1 MAGWVITLI
10 GSVAV
15 YVFLMTYL
23 FPQILLKTGLII
35 PTPRDRGIKNIKETT
50 GRTIVYQPAIEYRK
64 YIPQYL
70 ISERNGKKILLC
82 KVSPNVKYIDYD
94 VVMYDGTNQ
103 VCKVVNAKEL
113 IENDMYTEKMTL
125 GANVAYVS
133 IIINAVNN
141 GMPAD
146 QTIYDQVFIVGLKGL
161 VIQAKTVV
169 VATGSHFAEEAE
181 GLELTNDDVWISQG
195 ALAEGH
201 TFEAE
206 TDGAQV
212 GVGWSENTL
221 SSFVIYDEEG
231 NDVTGNYNYWEAL
244 GILEIKKAS

>member
-113 IENDMYTEKMTL
+113 IEDDMYTDKMPL

-141 GMPAD
+141 GKPAEKKRKPI
-146 QTIYDQVFIVGLKGL
+146 TTAKIAWYL
-161 VIQAKTVV
+161 VACIATTV
-169 VATGSHFAEEAE
+169 
-181 GLELTNDDVWISQG
+181 
-195 ALAEGH
+195 
-201 TFEAE
+201 
-206 TDGAQV
+206 
-212 GVGWSENTL
+212 
-221 SSFVIYDEEG
+221 
-231 NDVTGNYNYWEAL
+231 
-244 GILEIKKAS
+244 LEILLIKLCCSCLFGGVFRETFMAKGNSIWTTILFTVLATAANVTFVMWAVKKNNRR